1 MSAARRSLLTA
12 TAAGTLLGALWFVPS
27 ANATPEK
34 PAQHSN
40 MSTNTTSRT
49 ALQASTESGGTQP
62 GAADASDAGANDTRS
77 DTTGSQDSGTLLAD
91 TGSVDTTPYVV
102 GGTLFLGLGGRL
114 CDLLGAPGAHGGLL
128 SAPLRPG
135 THGIPMRDLTELTD
149 VEE

>member
-34 PAQHSN
+34 PAQPSN

-49 ALQASTESGGTQP
+49 ALQASTESGDTQS
-62 GAADASDAGANDTRS
+62 GAADASDAGANDTGS

-91 TGSVDTTPYVV
+91 TGSVNTTPYVV
-102 GGTLFLGLGGRL
+102 GGTLFLGLGAGFVTYSVRRERT
-114 CDLLGAPGAHGGLL
+114 AAF
-128 SAPLRPG
+128 
-135 THGIPMRDLTELTD
+135 
-149 VEE
+149 